1 MISPRMSPMPAT
13 GSAGREVTPIL
24 ITLVV
29 VVIIALTGCRA
40 RANRAQT
47 ESSRGAQPVTAASNS
62 GATTT
67 DAKVDGNAV
76 VSGSVT
82 VKDEGF
88 DLQFAQEKQESYKL
102 SPGAA
107 VRIEGINGKVE
118 IQRSSTD
125 SAELSIVRSVEDRA
139 DLDKRSLVVE
149 HRPDELVVR
158 IERVRRSALFT
169 IFTDRGREK
178 QRVVLKLPQKVKLD
192 IEGINGRLNVG
203 ELDGDINVEGANGR
217 VFLSKVSGKTS
228 LSGINGPVR
237 VLADG
242 RNRNEIKVEG
252 VNGTVDLLFTG
263 QVNADLR
270 VETVF
275 GSVDLSL
282 PNLVYEGERRQNNF
296 RAKVGK
302 GGSELDISGV
312 RGRLRLAPATEKDLA
327 PPVTAS
333 AK

>member
-1 MISPRMSPMPAT
+1 MISPRIGQMTANTP
-13 GSAGREVTPIL
+13 AGREVTPIL
-24 ITLVV
+24 MTLVV
-29 VVIIALTGCRA
+29 GVIIALTGCRA
-40 RANRAQT
+40 RANRTQT
-47 ESSRGAQPVTAASNS
+47 ESGKAAQPVAAANS
-62 GATTT
+62 GGATTT
-67 DAKVDGNAV
+67 DGKVDGKLV
-76 VSGSVT
+76 ESRSVT

-88 DLQFAQEKQESYKL
+88 DLQFAQEKQETHKL
-102 SPGAA
+102 TPGAS

-118 IQRSSTD
+118 IQRSSTE

-139 DLDKRSLVVE
+139 DLEKRSLVIE

-158 IERVRRSALFT
+158 MERVRRSALFT
-169 IFTDRGREK
+169 IFSDRGREK

-192 IEGINGRLNVG
+192 IEGINGRLNVR
-203 ELDGDINVEGANGR
+203 ELDGDVNIEGANGR
-217 VFLSKVSGKTS
+217 VFLSQVSGKTS

-242 RNRNEIKVEG
+242 KNEIKVEG
-252 VNGTVDLLFTG
+252 VNGAVDLLFTG

-270 VETVF
+270 VEGVF

-282 PNLVYEGERRQNNF
+282 PNLVYDGERRQNNF

-302 GGSELDISGV
+302 GGTELDISSV

-327 PPVTAS
+327 APVTAS